1 MTDETES
8 WRNAALLLAI
18 AVLATLALQQIGLQ
32 FTPLF
37 LFFSIYF
44 PFAFASAVYV
54 VKYLQKR
61 RRAY

>member
-8 WRNAALLLAI
+8 WRNAVLLLGI
-18 AVLATLALQQIGLQ
+18 AVFATLALQQIGLQ

-44 PFAFASAVYV
+44 PFVFASAVYV